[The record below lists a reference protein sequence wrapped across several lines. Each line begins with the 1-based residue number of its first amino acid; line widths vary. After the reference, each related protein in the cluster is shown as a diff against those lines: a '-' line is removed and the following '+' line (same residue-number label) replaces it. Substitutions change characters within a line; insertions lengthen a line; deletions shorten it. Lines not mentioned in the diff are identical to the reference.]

1 LRGSSR
7 HEDMEYPDEY
17 WEYYI
22 CAKEFGWTP
31 EETDNQPAHTISW
44 LLAIHNAV
52 IEVENER
59 IG

>member
-1 LRGSSR
+1 
-7 HEDMEYPDEY
+7 MEYPDEY

-31 EETDNQPAHTISW
+31 EEVDNQPVRVVSW
-44 LLAIHNAV
+44 VIAIHNV
-52 IEVENER
+52 VVEVENER

>member
-1 LRGSSR
+1 
-7 HEDMEYPDEY
+7 MEYPDEF

-31 EETDNQPAHTISW
+31 IEVDNQPAYVVSW
-44 LLAIHNAV
+44 VMAINNVV
-52 IEVENER
+52 IEVDNER